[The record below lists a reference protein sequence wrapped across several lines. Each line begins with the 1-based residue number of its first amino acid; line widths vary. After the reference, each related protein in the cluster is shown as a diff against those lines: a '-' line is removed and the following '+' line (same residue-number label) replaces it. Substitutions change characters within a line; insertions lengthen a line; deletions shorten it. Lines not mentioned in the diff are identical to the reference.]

1 MLETRIDLGRAL
13 MGLFLAAA
21 FSATTQAQTA
31 TLTAI
36 KCGRLFDGKTLAL
49 QENAVV
55 LIEGNKIRAIGKS
68 VSIPAEAKVIDLSH
82 STVMPGLIDCHTH
95 MFLHGIN
102 YDETILK
109 KSQQYRAIWAS
120 VAARKTLLAGFTS
133 VRDIETEGGGYGD
146 VALRDAIND
155 GIVIGPRMQCATRAL
170 SITGGYSPYGY
181 SPDVEIPKGAQIAD
195 GIDGVR
201 KAVREQLSNGA
212 DLIKIY
218 IDHRRRGTP
227 NPDMLTAWPT
237 FSFDEVKTIVEEAA
251 KVDAKV
257 AAHVYTSQAAQTAI
271 RAGIASLEHGM
282 YLDEPTFKMM
292 AEKGVYWVPTLMA
305 YLQFM
310 DDPKVSPERLRLMTG
325 TTERH
330 KEAFQRALKLPVK
343 IAFGSDLD
351 GNHETA
357 GREFAWMVRY
367 GMKPLEAL
375 RSAASAAADLMGWQD
390 RVGSLEP
397 GKLADVVAVDGNPE
411 QDITTMT
418 RVSFVM
424 KDGVIYKDS
433 R

>member
-1 MLETRIDLGRAL
+1 M
-13 MGLFLAAA
+13 
-21 FSATTQAQTA
+21 
-31 TLTAI
+31 
-36 KCGRLFDGKTLAL
+36 TLAL
-49 QENAVV
+49 QENVV
-55 LIEGNKIRAIGKS
+55 LLVEGNKIRAVGKS
-68 VSIPAEAKVIDLSH
+68 VAIPSEAKVIDLGLA
-82 STVMPGLIDCHTH
+82 TVMPGLIDCHTH

-102 YDETILK
+102 YDEAILK

-181 SPDVEIPKGAQIAD
+181 SPDVDIPKGAQIAD

-201 KAVREQLSNGA
+201 KAVREQLANGA

-237 FSFDEVKTIVEEAA
+237 FSFDEVMTIVEEAA

-271 RAGIASLEHGM
+271 RAGIASLEHGI

-292 AEKGVYWVPTLMA
+292 VEKGVYWVPTLMA
-305 YLQFM
+305 YMQFM
-310 DDPKVSPERLRLMTG
+310 DDPKLTPERRRLMTG
-325 TTERH
+325 TTQRH

-351 GNHETA
+351 GNQETA
-357 GREFAWMVRY
+357 GQEFVWMVRY
-367 GMKPLEAL
+367 GMKPLVAL
-375 RSAASAAADLMGWQD
+375 RVATSAAADLMGWQD

-397 GKLADVVAVDGNPE
+397 GKLADVVAVNGNPE

-433 R
+433 K

>member
-1 MLETRIDLGRAL
+1 
-13 MGLFLAAA
+13 
-21 FSATTQAQTA
+21 
-31 TLTAI
+31 
-36 KCGRLFDGKTLAL
+36 
-49 QENAVV
+49 
-55 LIEGNKIRAIGKS
+55 
-68 VSIPAEAKVIDLSH
+68 
-82 STVMPGLIDCHTH
+82 
-95 MFLHGIN
+95 
-102 YDETILK
+102 
-109 KSQQYRAIWAS
+109 
-120 VAARKTLLAGFTS
+120 
-133 VRDIETEGGGYGD
+133 
-146 VALRDAIND
+146 
-155 GIVIGPRMQCATRAL
+155 
-170 SITGGYSPYGY
+170 
-181 SPDVEIPKGAQIAD
+181 
-195 GIDGVR
+195 
-201 KAVREQLSNGA
+201 
-212 DLIKIY
+212 
-218 IDHRRRGTP
+218 
-227 NPDMLTAWPT
+227 MLTAWPT

-271 RAGIASLEHGM
+271 RAGIASLEHGI
-282 YLDEPTFKMM
+282 YLDDPTFKMM
-292 AEKGVYWVPTLMA
+292 AKKGVYWVPTLMA

-310 DDPKVSPERLRLMTG
+310 DDPKVTPERRRLMTG

-367 GMKPLEAL
+367 GMRPLEAL

>member
-1 MLETRIDLGRAL
+1 MLDTRMDLRPSL
-13 MGLFLAAA
+13 MSLFLVAALC
-21 FSATTQAQTA
+21 ATAQAQTTA
-31 TLTAI
+31 LTAI
-36 KCGRLFDGKTLAL
+36 KSGRLFDGKTLAF
-49 QENAVV
+49 QENAIV
-55 LIEGNKIRAIGKS
+55 LIDGNKIRAVGKS
-68 VSIPAEAKVIDLSH
+68 VAIPAEAKVIDLSRA
-82 STVMPGLIDCHTH
+82 TVMPGLIDCHTH

-102 YDETILK
+102 YDEAILK
-109 KSQQYRAIWAS
+109 RSQQYRAIWAS

-181 SPDVEIPKGAQIAD
+181 SPEIEIPKGAQIAD

-201 KAVREQLSNGA
+201 KAVREQLANGA

-271 RAGIASLEHGM
+271 RAGIASLEHGI
-282 YLDEPTFKMM
+282 YLDEQTFKMM

-310 DDPKVSPERLRLMTG
+310 DDPKVPPERLRLMTG
-325 TTERH
+325 TTQHH

-357 GREFAWMVRY
+357 GQEFAWMVRY

-375 RSAASAAADLMGWQD
+375 RSATSAAAELMGWQD

-397 GKLADVVAVDGNPE
+397 GKLADLVAVDGNPE

-424 KDGVIYKDS
+424 KDGVVYKEKK
-433 R
+433 

>member
-1 MLETRIDLGRAL
+1 MHSTRINFGGLAIGLLLTVAL
-13 MGLFLAAA
+13 ARG
-21 FSATTQAQTA
+21 AQEQTV

-36 KCGRLFDGKTLAL
+36 KCGRLFDGKSLAL
-49 QENAVV
+49 QENVVV
-55 LIEGNKIRAIGKS
+55 LVEGNKVRAVGKS
-68 VSIPAEAKVIDLSH
+68 VAIPAEAKVIDLSH
-82 STVMPGLIDCHTH
+82 ATVMPGLIDCHTH

-102 YDETILK
+102 YDEAILK

-181 SPDVEIPKGAQIAD
+181 SPDVDIPKGAQIAD

-201 KAVREQLSNGA
+201 KAVREQLANGA

-237 FSFDEVKTIVEEAA
+237 FSFDEVKTVVEEAA

-271 RAGIASLEHGM
+271 RAGIASLEHGI
-282 YLDEPTFKMM
+282 YLDDPTFKMM

-310 DDPKVSPERLRLMTG
+310 DDPKVTPERRRLMTG
-325 TTERH
+325 TTQRH

-357 GREFAWMVRY
+357 GQEFVWMVRY
-367 GMKPLEAL
+367 GMKTLEAL
-375 RSAASAAADLMGWQD
+375 RVATSAAAELMGWQD

-397 GKLADVVAVDGNPE
+397 GKLADVVAVNGNPE
-411 QDITTMT
+411 QDITAMT
-418 RVSFVM
+418 HVSFVM
-424 KDGVIYKDS
+424 KDGVVHKDS
-433 R
+433 K